1 MDARKGIYFV
11 SDVHLGL
18 EVGDPATN
26 CVNFPEIYKNASLA
40 GMKYQVVE
48 QEDFTE
54 GLDPFESVKR
64 SCDYVKTMRPE

>member
-1 MDARKGIYFV
+1 MKTWLIPMICLLAAACAGKG
-11 SDVHLGL
+11 
-18 EVGDPATN
+18 EV
-26 CVNFPEIYKNASLA
+26 
-40 GMKYQVVE
+40 QVVE